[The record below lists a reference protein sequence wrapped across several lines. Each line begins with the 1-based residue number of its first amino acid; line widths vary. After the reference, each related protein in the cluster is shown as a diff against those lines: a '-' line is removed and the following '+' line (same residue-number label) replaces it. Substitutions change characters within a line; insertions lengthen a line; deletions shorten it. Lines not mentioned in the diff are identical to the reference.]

1 MNIVTKARKSLQK
14 LGLSLEAKKQNLIKS
29 NEVIMVEEVRILI
42 TRLVDI
48 NVEIDTNTVNL
59 QDNSLVKLARMQDY
73 GIKPHFL
80 IEKSQNQSLPS
91 AKGRVS

>member
-1 MNIVTKARKSLQK
+1 MNIVTKALKSLQK

-48 NVEIDTNTVNL
+48 NVEIDTNTVN
-59 QDNSLVKLARMQDY
+59 
-73 GIKPHFL
+73 
-80 IEKSQNQSLPS
+80 E
-91 AKGRVS
+91 